1 MNRIW
6 INLAV
11 LTTALIIGLAWSS
24 QYVGAHFSYAPWLG
38 VGVLRIGSIELYW
51 PFAIL
56 WWLSHGLY
64 PYAPA
69 AFDHALLRLTL
80 VWLAAMAIV
89 LIFSMA
95 FRPIGLVKEFGRK
108 AWGTLW
114 DARRAGIWGLRLPEM
129 PGVILGRWR
138 TGRSNN
144 RILRY
149 DGPEHHL
156 ITGASR
162 AGKGVGHVI
171 PTLLSWPG
179 SAFVYD
185 LKEECYDIT
194 GEFRRRHV
202 GYSFFLNFTRKDSA
216 HFNPL
221 FEIRRGPTEISD
233 TQNIAGMLVD
243 SSGTQNKLDFFQ
255 TSAKELLTAIILHV
269 LYAAPLERKNLAEV
283 RRSVLDSKN
292 TLIAMGGQ
300 LHLGDSPHPEVRLIG
315 ERYAIMENKVRDS
328 ILATCSTCLELYAD
342 PTVAEL
348 TSRSDFT
355 IGDLVC
361 SKHPVTCYLQ
371 APPSDA
377 TRLRPLTRL
386 ILSQVAQALTMK
398 LDTDSRGRK
407 KRHKL
412 LYLIDEFPTLG
423 RLGFFSTNL
432 RIMAGYGIKAMII
445 VQSFKDIVEAYGP
458 HNTIIDNCH
467 VIVAFATADSDTAKR
482 ISDMAGQT
490 TEKRRSESYHL
501 GTWGRG
507 SHNYQEVR
515 RAMLEPGDVRM
526 LPYGEQLVFVT
537 GTKPFRTKKIRYYE
551 EPLFKARATNIRA
564 GGSGP
569 SQAGSLSVPPK
580 RVVHDWMDV
589 PNMQA
594 SYKEIPVPQT
604 AVIDSGN
611 VNFTDFADL
620 VDR

>member
-1 MNRIW
+1 
-6 INLAV
+6 
-11 LTTALIIGLAWSS
+11 
-24 QYVGAHFSYAPWLG
+24 
-38 VGVLRIGSIELYW
+38 
-51 PFAIL
+51 
-56 WWLSHGLY
+56 
-64 PYAPA
+64 
-69 AFDHALLRLTL
+69 
-80 VWLAAMAIV
+80 
-89 LIFSMA
+89 
-95 FRPIGLVKEFGRK
+95 
-108 AWGTLW
+108 
-114 DARRAGIWGLRLPEM
+114 M

-185 LKEECYDIT
+185 PKEECYDIT
-194 GEFRRRHV
+194 GDFRRKHV

-216 HFNPL
+216 RFNPL

-243 SSGTQNKLDFFQ
+243 PSGTQNKLDFFQ

-269 LYAAPLERKNLAEV
+269 LYAAPLEDKNLAEV

-292 TLIAMGGQ
+292 TLIAMAGL

-551 EPLFKARATNIRA
+551 EPLFKARATNVRG

-569 SQAGSLSVPPK
+569 SQAGGLSVPQK
-580 RVVHDWMDV
+580 RVAHDWVDV
-589 PNMQA
+589 PNIQA
-594 SYKEIPVPQT
+594 SVKEIPVPQA
-604 AVIDSGN
+604 AVTDSGN
-611 VNFTDFADL
+611 VNFTDFADP